1 MTGARR
7 ANGSPGLLWFCAE
20 FAVCWVTK
28 GNAAR
33 DAEGVLTNNRKIL
46 IVDDNAEL
54 RMLISLTLEFSQCE
68 LLEADNAETGLAIIR
83 EHKPDIVLLDVMMPG
98 KMDGLALC
106 RLIRSDETLNGIKI
120 IMLSAK
126 GQKKDIQQGLEAG
139 ADDYV
144 VKPFSPS
151 ELMQQLDVQL
161 DFYH

>member
-1 MTGARR
+1 
-7 ANGSPGLLWFCAE
+7 
-20 FAVCWVTK
+20 
-28 GNAAR
+28 
-33 DAEGVLTNNRKIL
+33 
-46 IVDDNAEL
+46 
-54 RMLISLTLEFSQCE
+54 ISLTLEFSQCE

-126 GQKKDIQQGLEAG
+126 VQKKDIQQVLEAG